1 MTAKFS
7 SPRMPRHIRELFV
20 CAGAKIQ
27 NRLGKSANNNKEY
40 GQKAATSV
48 YAFLFH
54 GHIYFSGQR
63 VSYGNCRERIDK

>member
-1 MTAKFS
+1 
-7 SPRMPRHIRELFV
+7 MPRHIRELFV
-20 CAGAKIQ
+20 YAGAKIQ
-27 NRLGKSANNNKEY
+27 NRLEKSANNNKEY
-40 GQKAATSV
+40 RQKAATSV